1 MNRQDAKN
9 AKETLRNIIN
19 SHTFL
24 SALGD
29 RAKSFDMHRA
39 LRGIVRDS
47 LQVALHRKLL
57 AALVVIGAGLRLYL
71 MADKSIWLD
80 EAFSIIISQRD
91 LTGVLQMV
99 VRTDTHPPLYYLL
112 LKMWLVFG
120 DGEVWVRLL
129 STLFSLAAI
138 PLIYKVAAEL
148 YENKWV
154 GLIGATILT
163 LSPFQVW
170 YAQETRMYAMLTFF
184 VLSSAYFL
192 LRGLRDGERKDW
204 TGYVLTTILALYTDN
219 GAIWYVATITIFYL
233 LSIKRFSVRFRQ
245 WILSQSAIGLLY
257 LPWLPFFWRQTRQ
270 VTEDFWLPAPSFH
283 TVLDTFLDF
292 HSLNF
297 PLIELSLIYMAMIFV
312 WAYIIPRKTW
322 QRRFAGLWLFVPLGI
337 SLLLSL
343 RQPIFLSRNLIV
355 ASLGYYLLIA
365 GTIWQFKSRKAILAL
380 LLPLVAMNV
389 VSIGHNA
396 WYEEKEDWRT
406 IAGYVAQEI
415 QSKPDGLVVFIPG
428 YAELP
433 FSYYFRQYD
442 VSIRT
447 QGYPG
452 DEILL
457 HPQPREVEDVSALM
471 EGIPYVWLVVREI
484 ESDDPDQT
492 VKEWLD
498 NHGYVRQEDFLRKDL
513 RVLTYDRWDKAPVS
527 ASPAP
532 ARSGLQA
539 YLPIIHR
546 DIQLETYIVRPGET
560 LLEIALRFD
569 TTVQFLMD
577 ANRLQDPHSITE
589 GTELYVPEVE
599 PDDSSAGNEGP

>member
-1 MNRQDAKN
+1 MNREGAKN
-9 AKETLRNIIN
+9 AKEALRNILN
-19 SHTFL
+19 SYTFL

-29 RAKSFDMHRA
+29 YASDLDLQRVFDR
-39 LRGIVRDS
+39 IVRRLLQAS
-47 LQVALHRKLL
+47 LQQKLL

-71 MADKSIWLD
+71 LADKSIWLD

-91 LTGVLQMV
+91 LADVLQMV
-99 VRTDTHPPLYYLL
+99 VRTDTHPPFYYLL
-112 LKMWLVFG
+112 LKMWLGFG
-120 DGEVWVRLL
+120 QGEARVRLL

-138 PLIYKVAAEL
+138 PMIYKLAAEL
-148 YENKWV
+148 YENKWLGV
-154 GLIGATILT
+154 IGATILT
-163 LSPFQVW
+163 FSPFQVW
-170 YAQETRMYAMLTFF
+170 YAQEARMYAMLTFF

-192 LRGLRDGERKDW
+192 VRGLRHGELKDW
-204 TGYVLTTILALYTDN
+204 TAYVVTTALALYTDN
-219 GAIWYVATITIFYL
+219 GAIWYVVTIAIFYL
-233 LSIKRFSVRFRQ
+233 LSFKRFSGRFRQ
-245 WILSQSAIGLLY
+245 WIFSQIAVGLLY
-257 LPWLPFFWRQTRQ
+257 LPWLPFFWQQTRQ

-283 TVLDTFLDF
+283 TVLETFLDF

-312 WAYIIPRKTW
+312 WAYIIPKKTW
-322 QRRFAGLWLFVPLGI
+322 QRRLTSLWLFVPLGI

-365 GTIWQFKSRKAILAL
+365 GTVWQFKSRQAILAL
-380 LLPLVAMNV
+380 LLPLIAMNV
-389 VSIGHNA
+389 VSIGYNA
-396 WYEEKEDWRT
+396 WYEEKEDWRAT
-406 IAGYVAQEI
+406 AGYIAQEV
-415 QSKPDGLVVFIPG
+415 QSKPDGLVVFVPG

-433 FSYYFRQYD
+433 FSYYFKQHD

-457 HPQPREVEDVSALM
+457 HPQPREVEDVGALM
-471 EGIPYVWLVVREI
+471 EEIPYVWLVVRDI

-498 NHGYVRQEDFLRKDL
+498 EHGYVRQEDFLRKDL
-513 RVLTYDRWDKAPVS
+513 SVLTYYRWDKAPVGN
-527 ASPAP
+527 SPAP
-532 ARSGLQA
+532 SGSGLQA

-589 GTELYVPEVE
+589 GTELYVPVVE
-599 PDDSSAGNEGP
+599 PEDSGAGNEGP